1 MIKWSVSC
9 LFDKLALIDKV
20 IFIGFGLIIILFI
33 LSIIIYR
40 IKYEWQ
46 RENLSE
52 YFNELKEKDFDDE

>member
-1 MIKWSVSC
+1 M
-9 LFDKLALIDKV
+9 FDKLELIDKV